1 MIILNFSRYI
11 IFLNVF
17 NVILTTVSDSLQ
29 VLKKTNIKE
38 KPDQVLMKNITEDKE
53 KDSTDSKIRENSEKE
68 NPSLDENN
76 KKTVKLGNIFNLRR
90 DSDSKNNKSSTV
102 KHTNNSS
109 KTKKGISFIFVNSLD
124 NPKNIFNENMPRF
137 KNAHSFNPLEW
148 QKSRGNGS
156 SLNMNPRSINQPY
169 NQNVYCQSFQQ
180 HKLYNETKRLFSIL
194 NRIYFYKVFTHL
206 KDLLPLLQYN
216 YLFNSITNTDTLYVH
231 CRTFENIS
239 FNEIKIKKDTN
250 ITKEE
255 LQKNWEL
262 FDRKYSEINITDYN
276 YPLLSLIP
284 GISMLKEFI
293 YKLLSNKSLEERNI
307 FNIFVGMK
315 MLESILVFSREIIF
329 VLNPNHKIDIFNCDR
344 RVKNILIEHKKI
356 FFAIL
361 KILLAKNFC
370 LSKEFF
376 TNLRIIEIGCVCF
389 LKNRQYWANEY
400 HFYFLRALIDSI
412 FLVDEELLNIV
423 HGVFSDYVL
432 NVSCHTGFVSLKR
445 LNFFEIGKFKIAP
458 QMAMKFIR
466 YYLRMLNKKEFIM
479 CRDLNE
485 MIFRDIIGALT
496 NEADIIEKNGSTQE
510 NEHMD
515 LLFRCISTFHF
526 IIKFGFNR
534 DIHDHYHLKMLSEY
548 IVLR

>member
-1 MIILNFSRYI
+1 MIILNLSRYI

-17 NVILTTVSDSLQ
+17 NVILTTVSDSLE
-29 VLKKTNIKE
+29 VLKKANIKE

-76 KKTVKLGNIFNLRR
+76 KKTVRLGNIFNLRR
-90 DSDSKNNKSSTV
+90 DSDSKNNKSST
-102 KHTNNSS
+102 
-109 KTKKGISFIFVNSLD
+109 
-124 NPKNIFNENMPRF
+124 
-137 KNAHSFNPLEW
+137 
-148 QKSRGNGS
+148 
-156 SLNMNPRSINQPY
+156 
-169 NQNVYCQSFQQ
+169 
-180 HKLYNETKRLFSIL
+180 
-194 NRIYFYKVFTHL
+194 
-206 KDLLPLLQYN
+206 
-216 YLFNSITNTDTLYVH
+216 
-231 CRTFENIS
+231 
-239 FNEIKIKKDTN
+239 
-250 ITKEE
+250 
-255 LQKNWEL
+255 L
-262 FDRKYSEINITDYN
+262 FDRKYSEINIADFN

-284 GISMLKEFI
+284 GINMLKDFI

-389 LKNRQYWANEY
+389 HKNRQYWANEY

-412 FLVDEELLNIV
+412 FLLDEELLNIV
-423 HGVFSDYVL
+423 HCVFSDYVL

-534 DIHDHYHLKMLSEY
+534 DIHNHYHLKMLSEY

>member
-1 MIILNFSRYI
+1 
-11 IFLNVF
+11 
-17 NVILTTVSDSLQ
+17 
-29 VLKKTNIKE
+29 
-38 KPDQVLMKNITEDKE
+38 MKNITEDKE

-148 QKSRGNGS
+148 QK
-156 SLNMNPRSINQPY
+156 I
-169 NQNVYCQSFQQ
+169 
-180 HKLYNETKRLFSIL
+180 
-194 NRIYFYKVFTHL
+194 FTHL

-250 ITKEE
+250 ITKKE

-389 LKNRQYWANEY
+389 HKNRQYWANEY

-412 FLVDEELLNIV
+412 FLLDEELLNIV
-423 HGVFSDYVL
+423 HCVFSDYVL

-485 MIFRDIIGALT
+485 MIFRDIIGALR